1 MSKNYKHIIQYEKEI
16 LELKQKGLTQR
27 EIRIYKTSNK
37 RIPSKIQRQTKA
49 NIDRNNTIK
58 ERQTL

>member
-37 RIPSKIQRQTKA
+37 RISSKIQKQTKA

-58 ERQTL
+58 EMQTL

>member
-37 RIPSKIQRQTKA
+37 RISSKIQRQTKA

-58 ERQTL
+58 EMQTL